1 MYGCRAIIG
10 SVSEVPE
17 TVYKALPVRWA
28 GVESVPVLM
37 ANQFLVQVDA
47 VADRPDQLI
56 LAIGQHGRVDKRVI
70 DRPEH
75 LSGKIQEFS
84 EVTVRTLA
92 RFSIT
97 PARLGEFSELL
108 RRALGAFDG
117 GATGGEAGS

>member
-56 LAIGQHGRVDKRVI
+56 LAIGQVTAPPVLGT
-70 DRPEH
+70 PEEK
-75 LSGKIQEFS
+75 LAAIQEFS